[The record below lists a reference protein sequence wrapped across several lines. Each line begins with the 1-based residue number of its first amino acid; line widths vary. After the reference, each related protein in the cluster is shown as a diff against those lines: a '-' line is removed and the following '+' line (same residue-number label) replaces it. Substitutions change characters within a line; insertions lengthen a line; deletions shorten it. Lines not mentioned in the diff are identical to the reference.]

1 MNNIRDSDKGA
12 TKEKSSNK
20 APQPAKQER
29 QKSLDHKLTKLI
41 IAQNCNKW
49 KGFFYRWPFR
59 LQERPRRKSLFPNP
73 YKCVEYNK
81 FFHRLLVR
89 NGKGMNENTLQLSTD
104 FNTLFFMLLW
114 QRKGVTMNNYSTFLN
129 NGREGIGGIRP
140 LGVPDMPPVTKDE
153 APVKTIITSTGIKR
167 INDNQILCKEDK
179 KP

>member
-1 MNNIRDSDKGA
+1 
-12 TKEKSSNK
+12 
-20 APQPAKQER
+20 
-29 QKSLDHKLTKLI
+29 
-41 IAQNCNKW
+41 
-49 KGFFYRWPFR
+49 
-59 LQERPRRKSLFPNP
+59 
-73 YKCVEYNK
+73 
-81 FFHRLLVR
+81 
-89 NGKGMNENTLQLSTD
+89 
-104 FNTLFFMLLW
+104 MLLW

>member
-1 MNNIRDSDKGA
+1 MNHIRDSNN
-12 TKEKSSNK
+12 KESSNK

-41 IAQNCNKW
+41 VAQNCNKW

-73 YKCVEYNK
+73 YKRAEYNK
-81 FFHRLLVR
+81 YFRRLLVT
-89 NGKGMNENTLQLSTD
+89 NGKGVNENTLQLSTD
-104 FNTLFFMLLW
+104 FNTLFFVLLR
-114 QRKGVTMNNYSTFLN
+114 QREGATMYNNYRTPLN
-129 NGREGIGGIRP
+129 NGMEGIQGSIRP

-153 APVKTIITSTGIKR
+153 MPVKTIITSTGIKR